1 VSEVVAMRI
10 SGHKTR
16 SVFDRYN
23 IVNEADLIEAAKRI
37 EAGIEESGHTSG
49 IVRQTEAHTT
59 EPMAYEEDRLA
70 TN

>member
-1 VSEVVAMRI
+1 MQI

-37 EAGIEESGHTSG
+37 EAGIGQESGQTSG
-49 IVRQTEAHTT
+49 TVKQIEPEVTPLGEAKLEKPLSH
-59 EPMAYEEDRLA
+59 
-70 TN
+70 